1 MGPRGRCQWERRVE
15 WRRTGS
21 RCRRDTIKKSSSHAF
36 VRRQPAHEL
45 SRFPHTRRFLEKP
58 SLAHCRTHA
67 SASLPRSTIPFRTLC
82 LIQFCLRFFFA
93 LSSISTTINM
103 YKICVYIYIYIF
115 EIFEK
120 AMIRKFPLF
129 SSLEETKIFT
139 LRIQT
144 ERFCGRVDG

>member
-103 YKICVYIYIYIF
+103 YKICVYIYIRNF
-115 EIFEK
+115 
-120 AMIRKFPLF
+120 RKSNDSKI
-129 SSLEETKIFT
+129 SSLFVIGTKRDLYVTYI
-139 LRIQT
+139 
-144 ERFCGRVDG
+144 D